1 MNVRYAIIWY
11 VGFISVLYDL
21 YNLYFI
27 KSIIIENSIWMST
40 RQLNTKVQ
48 NGFFEAWLLIDL

>member
-1 MNVRYAIIWY
+1 MSDMPSDI
-11 VGFISVLYDL
+11 ISVLYDL

-40 RQLNTKVQ
+40 RQVNTKVQ
-48 NGFFEAWLLIDL
+48 NGILID